1 MSETVQGLL
10 QRARKGGY
18 YIRPADKPAREV
30 SVPPAMVSRFGLARG
45 AQIEG
50 QARAG
55 QRGLELVM
63 LDSVCGMS
71 PDAFKARTRFAD
83 LTPIDP
89 DERFQLGE
97 SSDVSARIVDLV
109 APIGKGTR
117 GLIVAPPKA
126 GKTMLLEKLAG
137 AIHQA
142 DPRTRIVAM
151 LIDERPEEVTYFRRM
166 VQAEVFA
173 SSNDQT
179 VQQHIELAELMLDH
193 IRVELECGR
202 DVVVLVDSFTRLV
215 RAFNLRGTDSH
226 RTLSGGLDAGA
237 AELPRRLFGL
247 ARNVENGGSVTILAS
262 ILVDT
267 GSRMD
272 QVIFEEFKGTGNSEI
287 VLDRSLAEARIFP
300 AVNVLASGTRKDER
314 LYTPDEHRRMVALRR
329 ILLDYKPKEAMTFML
344 RLMEKY
350 PTNRDLLARVPVN
363 GDV

>member
-1 MSETVQGLL
+1 MSEIVQGLL
-10 QRARKGGY
+10 QRSRKGGY
-18 YIRPADKPAREV
+18 YIRPADRPSQEV
-30 SVPPAMVSRFGLARG
+30 SVPPQMVSRYGLVRG
-45 AQIEG
+45 AQVEG
-50 QARAG
+50 QSRAG
-55 QRGLELVM
+55 QRGLELAT
-63 LDSVCGMS
+63 LESVSGLS
-71 PDAFKARTRFAD
+71 PDAFKARTPFAD
-83 LTPIDP
+83 LVPIDP
-89 DERFQLGE
+89 DERFQIGE
-97 SSDVSARIVDLV
+97 AGDVSARIVDLV

-126 GKTMLLEKLAG
+126 GKTMLLQKLAG

-142 DPRTRIVAM
+142 DPHTRIVVM

-179 VQQHIELAELMLDH
+179 VQQHIDLAELMLDH

-247 ARNVENGGSVTILAS
+247 ARNVEGGGSVTILAS

-300 AVNVLASGTRKDER
+300 AVNIERSGTRKDER
-314 LYTPDEHRRMVALRR
+314 LYTPDEYRRMVALRR

-344 RLMEKY
+344 RLMDKY
-350 PTNRDLLARVPVN
+350 PTNRDLLARLPLNAV
-363 GDV
+363 